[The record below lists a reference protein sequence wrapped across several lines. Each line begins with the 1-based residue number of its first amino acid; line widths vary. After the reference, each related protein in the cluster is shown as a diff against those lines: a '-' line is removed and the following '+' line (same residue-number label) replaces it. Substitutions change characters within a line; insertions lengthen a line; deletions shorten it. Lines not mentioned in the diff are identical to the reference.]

1 MVSTR
6 AAGAALEWQPQIPQD
21 VSGQLLIP
29 LPDGFEVSDAW
40 WERLREAHDL
50 VKLELTGRRELRVSM
65 ATNEGSRISVWV
77 MHQFLLWLAQS
88 GGGEAFDSVGEF
100 VLPNG
105 LRKRPD
111 GCWVSAE
118 RMPLLPRPWSGI
130 FRLTPDFVLEVRSPS
145 QSVEMQQEKME
156 EWIEAGVRLGW
167 LIDPYE
173 RTVWIYRAS
182 GEVFELDDPSELS
195 GEDVCEGLVV
205 DMSLVW

>member
-40 WERLREAHDL
+40 WERLREAHP
-50 VKLELTGRRELRVSM
+50 GRRIEMRRQRKLRIAM
-65 ATNEGSRISVWV
+65 AAPIGGRITIKIGRQLDQWIDRAGGEVFDSSVDYRLWTGDWKYPDGS
-77 MHQFLLWLAQS
+77 WLAPERVPKDPS
-88 GGGEAFDSVGEF
+88 WWA
-100 VLPNG
+100 
-105 LRKRPD
+105 KRLT
-111 GCWVSAE
+111 
-118 RMPLLPRPWSGI
+118 M
-130 FRLTPDFVLEVRSPS
+130 TPDFIWEVRSPS

-182 GEVFELDDPSELS
+182 GEAFELDDPSELS

-205 DMSLVW
+205 NMSLVW